1 MCLGVPGKIVERRE
15 DNMAVADINGNQMM
29 VSIVLT
35 PEVEID
41 EYVLIHA
48 GFAMQI
54 VDQAYAL
61 ETMGLLLELEK
72 AGDAAHESR

>member
-15 DNMAVADINGNQMM
+15 NNMAVADINGNQMV
-29 VSIVLT
+29 VSILLT

>member
-1 MCLGVPGKIVERRE
+1 MCLGVPGRIVERRE